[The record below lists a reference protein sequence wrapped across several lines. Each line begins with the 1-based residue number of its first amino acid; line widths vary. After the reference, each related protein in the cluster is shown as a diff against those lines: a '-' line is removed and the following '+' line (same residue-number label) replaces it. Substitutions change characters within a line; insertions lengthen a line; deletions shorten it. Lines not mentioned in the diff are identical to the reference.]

1 MSRAARLID
10 LVQILR
16 RHRRPVVAAMLA
28 EELGVSPRTLYRDVA
43 TLRAQGAPIDG
54 EAGVGYVL
62 KPGFLLPPLMFGDE
76 EIEAL
81 ALGARFV
88 AEHGDPRLAR
98 AARDAVARIE
108 AVLPADLRER
118 LDDAGL
124 WIGPSK
130 ERPPEPVDTGLLRRA
145 IREEKKLDLAYADA
159 GGRTTD
165 RTVWPIALAFFERVR
180 ILVAWCELR
189 QGFRHF
195 RLDRIGDAQLADVR
209 YPRRRR
215 ALVANWRAA
224 QGITEVDGSLL
235 TRSVRRKS

>member
-16 RHRRPVVAAMLA
+16 RHRRPVAGAVLA
-28 EELGVSPRTLYRDVA
+28 EELGVSPRTLYRDVV
-43 TLRAQGAPIDG
+43 TLQGQGAPIEG

-81 ALGARFV
+81 ALGARWV
-88 AEHGDPRLAR
+88 AENGDARLAR

-124 WIGPSK
+124 WIGPGK
-130 ERPPEPVDTGLLRRA
+130 ARPPEPVDADLLRRA

-159 GGRTTD
+159 TGAPSR

-189 QGFRHF
+189 DGFRHF
-195 RLDRIGDAQLADVR
+195 RVDRMSDAHLLDIR

-215 ALVANWRAA
+215 TLVKDWRLA
-224 QGITEVDGSLL
+224 QGVPPS
-235 TRSVRRKS
+235 

>member
-10 LVQILR
+10 LVQCLR
-16 RHRRPVVAAMLA
+16 RHRRPVAGAVLAA
-28 EELGVSPRTLYRDVA
+28 ELGVSLRTLYRDIA
-43 TLRAQGAPIDG
+43 TLQAQGAPIDG

-98 AARDAVARIE
+98 AARDALARIE
-108 AVLPADLRER
+108 AVLPTDLRDR
-118 LDDAGL
+118 LEEAGL
-124 WIGPSK
+124 WIGPSGD
-130 ERPPEPVDTGLLRRA
+130 RPPEPVDADLLRRA
-145 IREEKKLDLAYADA
+145 IREEKKLELTYADA
-159 GGRTTD
+159 EGRATR

-189 QGFRHF
+189 DGFRHF
-195 RLDRIGDAQLADVR
+195 RLDRMAEARLLDTR

-215 ALVANWRAA
+215 TLVRDWRAA
-224 QGITEVDGSLL
+224 EGLGARD
-235 TRSVRRKS
+235 

>member
-1 MSRAARLID
+1 MTRAARLID

-16 RHRRPVVAAMLA
+16 RHRRPVAGATLAA
-28 EELGVSPRTLYRDVA
+28 ELGVSLRTLYRDVV
-43 TLRAQGAPIDG
+43 TLQAQGAPIEG
-54 EAGVGYVL
+54 EAGVGYL
-62 KPGFLLPPLMFGDE
+62 LRPGFLLPPLMFGDD

-81 ALGARFV
+81 ALGARWV

-108 AVLPADLRER
+108 AVLPADLRDR

-130 ERPPEPVDTGLLRRA
+130 ERPPEPIDADLLRRA

-159 GGRTTD
+159 EGRPS
-165 RTVWPIALAFFERVR
+165 RRIVWPIALAFFERVR

-189 QGFRHF
+189 DGFRHF
-195 RLDRIGDAQLADVR
+195 RLDRMSEARLLDGH

-215 ALVANWRAA
+215 TLVRDWRIA
-224 QGITEVDGSLL
+224 QGVAPRSDGS
-235 TRSVRRKS
+235 SG

>member
-1 MSRAARLID
+1 MTGAVLAAD
-10 LVQILR
+10 
-16 RHRRPVVAAMLA
+16 
-28 EELGVSPRTLYRDVA
+28 LGVSLRTLYRDIA
-43 TLRAQGAPIDG
+43 TLQGQGAPIDG

-62 KPGFLLPPLMFGDE
+62 RPGFLLPPLMFGDD

-81 ALGARFV
+81 ALGARWV

-108 AVLPADLRER
+108 AVLPADLRDR

-124 WIGPSK
+124 WIGPGRA
-130 ERPPEPVDTGLLRRA
+130 RPPEPIDADLLRRA

-159 GGRTTD
+159 EGRVS
-165 RTVWPIALAFFERVR
+165 RRVVWPIALAFFERVR

-189 QGFRHF
+189 DGFRHF
-195 RLDRIGDAQLADVR
+195 RLDRMSEARLVEVR

-215 ALVANWRAA
+215 ALVRDWRVA
-224 QGITEVDGSLL
+224 QGVGPAA
-235 TRSVRRKS
+235 

>member
-16 RHRRPVVAAMLA
+16 RHRRPVAGATLAA
-28 EELGVSPRTLYRDVA
+28 ELGVSLRTLYRDVA
-43 TLRAQGAPIDG
+43 TLQAQGAPIDG

-88 AEHGDPRLAR
+88 AEHGDARLAR

-130 ERPPEPVDTGLLRRA
+130 ERPPEPVDADMLRRA
-145 IREEKKLDLAYADA
+145 IREERKLDLAYADA
-159 GGRTTD
+159 GGATSR
-165 RTVWPIALAFFERVR
+165 RIVWPIALAFFEQVR

-195 RLDRIGDAQLADVR
+195 RLDRMREAHLLDTR

-215 ALVANWRAA
+215 TLTKDWRVA
-224 QGITEVDGSLL
+224 QGVPPST
-235 TRSVRRKS
+235 

>member
-10 LVQILR
+10 LVQCLR
-16 RHRRPVVAAMLA
+16 RHRRPVTGATLAA
-28 EELGVSPRTLYRDVA
+28 ELGVSLRTLYRDIA
-43 TLRAQGAPIDG
+43 TLQGEGAPIDG
-54 EAGVGYVL
+54 EAGLGYVL
-62 KPGFLLPPLMFGDE
+62 RPGFLLPPLMFGDD

-81 ALGARFV
+81 ALGARWV
-88 AEHGDPRLAR
+88 AENGDPRLAR

-118 LDDAGL
+118 LDDAGV
-124 WIGPSK
+124 WIGPGAA
-130 ERPPEPVDTGLLRRA
+130 RPHEPVAADLLRRA

-159 GGRTTD
+159 DGRPS
-165 RTVWPIALAFFERVR
+165 RRIVWPIALAFFERVR

-195 RLDRIGDAQLADVR
+195 RLDRMSEAGLLETR

-215 ALVANWRAA
+215 TLVKDWREA
-224 QGITEVDGSLL
+224 QGIAAADTSLL
-235 TRSVRRKS
+235 T

>member
-10 LVQILR
+10 LVQLLR
-16 RHRRPVVAAMLA
+16 HHRRPMTGAALA
-28 EELGVSPRTLYRDVA
+28 ADLGVSLRTLYRDIA
-43 TLRAQGAPIDG
+43 TLQGQGAPIDG

-98 AARDAVARIE
+98 AARDAIARIE

-130 ERPPEPVDTGLLRRA
+130 QRPPEPVDADLLRRA

-159 GGRTTD
+159 EGRTS
-165 RTVWPIALAFFERVR
+165 RRVVWPIALAFFDRVR
-180 ILVAWCELR
+180 ILVGWCELR

-195 RLDRIGDAQLADVR
+195 RVDRMSAVHLLDAR

-215 ALVANWRAA
+215 TLVRDWRAA
-224 QGITEVDGSLL
+224 EGIVDR
-235 TRSVRRKS
+235 T

>member
-16 RHRRPVVAAMLA
+16 RHRRPVAGAVLAAD
-28 EELGVSPRTLYRDVA
+28 LGVSLRTLYRDIA
-43 TLRAQGAPIDG
+43 TLQARGAPIDG

-88 AEHGDPRLAR
+88 AEQGDPRLAR
-98 AARDAVARIE
+98 AARDALARIE

-118 LDDAGL
+118 LDEAGL
-124 WIGPSK
+124 WIGPSGA
-130 ERPPEPVDTGLLRRA
+130 RAPEPVDAEGRA
-145 IREEKKLDLAYADA
+145 TR
-159 GGRTTD
+159 

-189 QGFRHF
+189 GGFRHF
-195 RLDRIGDAQLADVR
+195 RVDRMTDAVLLAGR

-215 ALVANWRAA
+215 TLVRDWRIA
-224 QGITEVDGSLL
+224 QGVPIAD
-235 TRSVRRKS
+235 

>member
-16 RHRRPVVAAMLA
+16 RHRRPVAGAVLA
-28 EELGVSPRTLYRDVA
+28 EELGVSLRTLYRDVA
-43 TLRAQGAPIDG
+43 TLQGQGAPIEG

-81 ALGARFV
+81 ALGARWV
-88 AEHGDPRLAR
+88 TENGDARLAR

-108 AVLPADLRER
+108 AVLPADLRDR

-124 WIGPSK
+124 WIGPGK
-130 ERPPEPVDTGLLRRA
+130 ARPSEPVDADLLRRA
-145 IREEKKLDLAYADA
+145 IREEKKLDLAYAD
-159 GGRTTD
+159 GSGRSSR
-165 RTVWPIALAFFERVR
+165 RTVWPIALAFFEHVR

-189 QGFRHF
+189 DGFRHF
-195 RLDRIGDAQLADVR
+195 RVDRMSAARLLDIR

-215 ALVANWRAA
+215 TLVKDWRAVEIGRTA
-224 QGITEVDGSLL
+224 RQTADGN
-235 TRSVRRKS
+235 

>member
-1 MSRAARLID
+1 MTRAGRLID
-10 LVQILR
+10 LVQVLR
-16 RHRRPVVAAMLA
+16 RHRRPVAGALVAD
-28 EELGVSPRTLYRDVA
+28 ELGVSLRTLYRDIA
-43 TLRAQGAPIDG
+43 TLRAQGAPIEG

-62 KPGFLLPPLMFGDE
+62 RPGFLLPPLMFDDE

-88 AEHGDPRLAR
+88 AQHGDLRLAR
-98 AARDAVARIE
+98 AARSAVARIE
-108 AVLPADLRER
+108 AVLPADLRDR

-130 ERPPEPVDTGLLRRA
+130 ERPADPVDADLLRRA

-159 GGRTTD
+159 SGSASR
-165 RTVWPIALAFFERVR
+165 RIVWPVALAFFERVR

-195 RLDRIGDAQLADVR
+195 RVDRMADARLLDAR

-215 ALVANWRAA
+215 ALVKDWRAA
-224 QGITEVDGSLL
+224 EIGRTATRTADGI
-235 TRSVRRKS
+235 

>member
-16 RHRRPVVAAMLA
+16 RHRRPVAGAVLA
-28 EELGVSPRTLYRDVA
+28 EELGVSLRTLYRDVA
-43 TLRAQGAPIDG
+43 TLQAQGAPIEG

-62 KPGFLLPPLMFGDE
+62 RPGFLLPPLMFGDD

-81 ALGARFV
+81 ALGARWV
-88 AEHGDPRLAR
+88 GEHGGPRLAR
-98 AARDAVARIE
+98 AARDALARIE
-108 AVLPADLRER
+108 AVLPADLRDR

-124 WIGPSK
+124 WIGPGK
-130 ERPPEPVDTGLLRRA
+130 ARPPEPIDADLLRRA

-159 GGRTTD
+159 GGATSR
-165 RTVWPIALAFFERVR
+165 RIVWPIALAFFEQVR

-195 RLDRIGDAQLADVR
+195 RVDRMSDARLLDVC

-215 ALVANWRAA
+215 TLVKDWRVA
-224 QGITEVDGSLL
+224 QGMPPAA
-235 TRSVRRKS
+235 

>member
-10 LVQILR
+10 LVQALR
-16 RHRRPVVAAMLA
+16 RHRRPVTGTVLAAELA
-28 EELGVSPRTLYRDVA
+28 VSLRTLYRDIA
-43 TLRAQGAPIDG
+43 TLRGQGAPIDG

-98 AARDAVARIE
+98 AARDAIARIE
-108 AVLPADLRER
+108 TVLPADLRER

-130 ERPPEPVDTGLLRRA
+130 RRPPEPVDADLLRRA

-159 GGRTTD
+159 EGRPS
-165 RTVWPIALAFFERVR
+165 RRIVWPIALAFFERVR

-189 QGFRHF
+189 GGFRHF
-195 RLDRIGDAQLADVR
+195 RVDRMSEARLVDDR

-215 ALVANWRAA
+215 TLVRDWRRV
-224 QGITEVDGSLL
+224 QGVGPPD
-235 TRSVRRKS
+235 

>member
-16 RHRRPVVAAMLA
+16 RHRRPVAGAVLAAD
-28 EELGVSPRTLYRDVA
+28 LGVSLRTLYRDIA
-43 TLRAQGAPIDG
+43 TLQARGAPIDG

-88 AEHGDPRLAR
+88 AEQGDPRLAR
-98 AARDAVARIE
+98 AARDALARIE

-118 LDDAGL
+118 LDEAGL
-124 WIGPSK
+124 WIGPSGA
-130 ERPPEPVDTGLLRRA
+130 RAPEPVDTDLLRRA
-145 IREEKKLDLAYADA
+145 IREETKLDLAYADA
-159 GGRTTD
+159 EGRATR

-189 QGFRHF
+189 GGFRHF
-195 RLDRIGDAQLADVR
+195 RVDRMTDAVLLAGR

-215 ALVANWRAA
+215 TLVRDWRIA
-224 QGITEVDGSLL
+224 QGVPIAD
-235 TRSVRRKS
+235 